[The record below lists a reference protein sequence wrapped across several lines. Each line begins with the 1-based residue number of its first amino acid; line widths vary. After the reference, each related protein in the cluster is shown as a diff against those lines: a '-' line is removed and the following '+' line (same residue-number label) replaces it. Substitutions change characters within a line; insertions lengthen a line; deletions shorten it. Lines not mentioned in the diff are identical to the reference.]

1 MDAQI
6 SLKLSDVQCRI
17 LQKISVERNVDI
29 SGPGGGTISSNIHFT
44 DAWYL
49 NGNAHAAGTNLGL
62 QSETASIRYV
72 IGSWYVS
79 LP

>member
-1 MDAQI
+1 MCNAE
-6 SLKLSDVQCRI
+6 SCK
-17 LQKISVERNVDI
+17 KISVERNVDI